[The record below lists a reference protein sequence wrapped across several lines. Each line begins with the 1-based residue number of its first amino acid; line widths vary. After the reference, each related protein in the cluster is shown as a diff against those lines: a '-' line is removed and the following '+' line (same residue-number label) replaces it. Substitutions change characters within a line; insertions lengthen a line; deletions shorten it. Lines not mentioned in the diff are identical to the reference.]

1 MGFYVRCDD
10 NCLHEAMTK
19 EETLNALAQL
29 ARGVFVD
36 EDTDYEYELYVA
48 NGRLMM
54 RRFEG
59 EVEDFVFDETI
70 ISKVKERN
78 AGGFITF
85 WVGTQA
91 QYNALTNKDPNCYY
105 HITDSTRDADIDE
118 ALQSA
123 NHYAEEACQIAAE
136 ARNNSQNAVS
146 TANEAVR
153 IAFEAFGAQRVCE
166 TGKISLDSVSFE
178 MPKECKFF
186 SVVIELEEGIYQS
199 TFVDAFAATY
209 GMGTYP
215 IGNTEYCFTVG
226 INGNTATFAAEAN
239 YRFVNIC
246 GYY

>member
-59 EVEDFVFDETI
+59 ETPGFEFDETI

-78 AGGFITF
+78 AGGYITF

-91 QYNALTNKDPNCYY
+91 QYNALTNKDPNCHY
-105 HITDSTRDADIDE
+105 HITDSTRDADIDT
-118 ALQSA
+118 ALQRA
-123 NHYAEEACQIAAE
+123 LADAE
-136 ARNNSQNAVS
+136 AAKQISQEANNAAQSAVS
-146 TANEAVR
+146 TAANALTVANGLCMKVEFEATPNTDNFQHTGAKSQIYVVTVERSEGEYFTVTTDFWTVAHGYGCYRIGDSEYYLNIDLSGKTVTFTTMAHMKIVAVR
-153 IAFEAFGAQRVCE
+153 
-166 TGKISLDSVSFE
+166 
-178 MPKECKFF
+178 
-186 SVVIELEEGIYQS
+186 
-199 TFVDAFAATY
+199 
-209 GMGTYP
+209 
-215 IGNTEYCFTVG
+215 
-226 INGNTATFAAEAN
+226 
-239 YRFVNIC
+239 